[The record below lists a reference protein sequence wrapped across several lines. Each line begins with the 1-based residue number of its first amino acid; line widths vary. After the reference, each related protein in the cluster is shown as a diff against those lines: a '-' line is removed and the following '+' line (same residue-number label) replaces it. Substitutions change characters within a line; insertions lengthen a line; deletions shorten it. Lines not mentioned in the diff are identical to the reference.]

1 MYNPPT
7 TKLVFQSDKSSHVFL
22 SFRGPDVRK
31 TLVDHL
37 YQALSA
43 AGLVVFLD
51 SEKLEKGEIIGLSL
65 EKAIESSVIRIPI
78 FSQGYADS
86 AWCLKEAAAM
96 LRTPGLIIPL
106 FYHVDPT
113 HVRYPENESSPYK
126 ESFLKHYGRSDRYPR
141 GEIDGWK
148 KAILQICSRSGWS
161 MDITQGYEA
170 RLVKTLVN
178 DIIRTLDRV
187 PLQVA
192 KYLVELD
199 NVKNVF
205 IQKLNLNSVD
215 DVVKIGIWGIG
226 GIGKTTVA
234 KAVYNQIYSDFEAA
248 SFVFN
253 VRTNAADSIG
263 LTNVQK
269 QLLEELTRYDGKV
282 HSVDKGISLFRDR
295 LRGKRLLLIL
305 DDVDTIVQLNSLVGD
320 WLVPGS
326 RIIITSRDKH
336 ILNVVGIPS
345 SCIHEMIGL
354 EINEGLQLFSWHAFL
369 RTSPSPSYE
378 DLTKRIVKAYQGHP
392 LSLEV
397 IGSYL
402 YNKQDN
408 IGCWTDALRNII
420 LNPEI
425 HERLYISY
433 SALSDDEKEM
443 FVDIACF
450 FIGENKR
457 FPIVLWKS
465 LYKMVD
471 SAVCYLSMKLLIK
484 IEDRGIFDMHD
495 HLQDMGRLIAEK
507 EKRGTRL
514 WEKEGT
520 RLEKAAHSST
530 ISNINFSRLRL
541 NGGNLQRL
549 KMMCRPGLCYLHLQ
563 NMPIDVLTED
573 TMAMLPK
580 SLIWLK
586 LEDCTFA
593 VGKNRALKEI
603 LIAIRK
609 IDRALRKLRHYIIAG
624 NIRQLKIMQL
634 NDCHFFDTLSV
645 SSIFSLLN
653 IQLLQ
658 HLYLKGCEGLNNFPD
673 TIGNLSQLHHLEW
686 YYCEGLNNLPHTI
699 GNLSQLRSLYLE
711 GCDRLHNL
719 PRTIGNLSQLQQ
731 LNLRWCDRLNYLPG
745 TIGNLSQLQHLD
757 LGRCESLNNIPCTIG
772 NLSQLKHLNLI
783 GCKSLNN
790 LPYAIGNLLELQ
802 LLDLGRCESLN
813 NLPDSIGN
821 LSQLQC
827 LYLEGCDRL
836 KNLPNA
842 IGNLSQL

>member
-1 MYNPPT
+1 MRSMEM
-7 TKLVFQSDKSSHVFL
+7 KGSSYR
-22 SFRGPDVRK
+22 SGAPDV
-31 TLVDHL
+31 
-37 YQALSA
+37 LSQ
-43 AGLVVFLD
+43 
-51 SEKLEKGEIIGLSL
+51 I
-65 EKAIESSVIRIPI
+65 
-78 FSQGYADS
+78 
-86 AWCLKEAAAM
+86 
-96 LRTPGLIIPL
+96 
-106 FYHVDPT
+106 
-113 HVRYPENESSPYK
+113 YK
-126 ESFLKHYGRSDRYPR
+126 ELPYFPSVDGAKTFLGDFWHYSFMLICILATSAETLNDIVMISTNIFVAHGQISLHGKDFNGRPILGDKL
-141 GEIDGWK
+141 GEAKRK
-148 KAILQICSRSGWS
+148 KEIRFFPEGY
-161 MDITQGYEA
+161 GYEA

-192 KYLVELD
+192 KYPVELD

-215 DVVKIGIWGIG
+215 DVVKIGIWGVG

-253 VRTNAADSIG
+253 VCTNAADSIG

-282 HSVDKGISLFRDR
+282 HNVDKGISLFRDR

-305 DDVDTIVQLNSLVGD
+305 DDVDTIVQFNSLVGD

-336 ILNVVGIPS
+336 ILNVAGIPS
-345 SCIHEMIGL
+345 SCIHEMNGL

-378 DLTKRIVKAYQGHP
+378 DLTKRIVKACKGHP

-402 YNKQDN
+402 YDKQDN

-465 LYKMVD
+465 LYRMVD
-471 SAVCYLSMKLLIK
+471 SVVCNLSMKLLIK
-484 IEDRGIFDMHD
+484 IDDRGIFDMHD

-530 ISNINFSRLRL
+530 VSNINFSRLRL
-541 NGGNLQRL
+541 SGGNLQRL
-549 KMMCRPGLCYLHLQ
+549 KMMCRPGLCYLHL
-563 NMPIDVLTED
+563 
-573 TMAMLPK
+573 
-580 SLIWLK
+580 
-586 LEDCTFA
+586 
-593 VGKNRALKEI
+593 
-603 LIAIRK
+603 
-609 IDRALRKLRHYIIAG
+609 
-624 NIRQLKIMQL
+624 
-634 NDCHFFDTLSV
+634 
-645 SSIFSLLN
+645 
-653 IQLLQ
+653 
-658 HLYLKGCEGLNNFPD
+658 
-673 TIGNLSQLHHLEW
+673 
-686 YYCEGLNNLPHTI
+686 
-699 GNLSQLRSLYLE
+699 
-711 GCDRLHNL
+711 
-719 PRTIGNLSQLQQ
+719 
-731 LNLRWCDRLNYLPG
+731 
-745 TIGNLSQLQHLD
+745 
-757 LGRCESLNNIPCTIG
+757 
-772 NLSQLKHLNLI
+772 
-783 GCKSLNN
+783 
-790 LPYAIGNLLELQ
+790 
-802 LLDLGRCESLN
+802 
-813 NLPDSIGN
+813 
-821 LSQLQC
+821 
-827 LYLEGCDRL
+827 
-836 KNLPNA
+836 
-842 IGNLSQL
+842 